1 VLGYASRPGGAR
13 GRRIWPFLSGPRI
26 AALKSLAGV
35 PLLAAL
41 LPPAAGTAA
50 VLIARPG
57 GDADLLWCMVGLCGL
72 AGAYSLLSAYRA
84 ALAGVRNA
92 GLESECRDLAQKCS
106 LYLARA
112 RAAEGNVE
120 SLSLIRE
127 IHRTGNVTGR
137 AERFRGIL
145 GVVAQTAEAVS
156 AELFTPEG
164 RDALPA
170 VSAALRRLA
179 DGELF
184 VYFQKPVTAGR
195 TTGADLVCRKVSES
209 ARGGRRLMR
218 GEVCLG
224 KDPVGFAE
232 LNITGR
238 RRSKRGRPT
247 PRQLLE
253 AQVRSLNFNPA
264 GADQALEHR
273 QVFRIHDQAGAAL
286 TVSYPLMAEGA
297 ITGAMRLLLPADAL
311 ARRELAEIEELLQE
325 TAEHVGLVVKKD
337 EDVRQ
342 AKRDG
347 LTGLLLKKEMG
358 RDLREEF
365 GRANAGGGRMALL
378 MVDIDHFKVVN
389 DTHGHL
395 TGDVVLKAVAACLA
409 AHVRSCDRAYRY
421 GGEEMAVL
429 LPGAD
434 EAAAGRTAERL
445 RKAVA
450 GLELSAESGAPVPVT
465 ISLGITDTDCAPPPG
480 DAEEIISRSDQALY
494 FSKQSGR
501 NRSSVWRPGGPVAL
515 PRGRTARR
523 VRSKGLGRSPAR
535 PASTRS

>member
-1 VLGYASRPGGAR
+1 MT
-13 GRRIWPFLSGPRI
+13 
-26 AALKSLAGV
+26 ALRSLFGL
-35 PLLAAL
+35 PLLAATI
-41 LPPAAGTAA
+41 PPAAGTAA
-50 VLIARPG
+50 VLIARPA
-57 GDADLLWCMVGLCGL
+57 GDADLLWCMVGLCAL
-72 AGAYSLLSAYRA
+72 AGTHSLLSAYRA
-84 ALAGVRNA
+84 ALARGRGA
-92 GLESECRDLAQKCS
+92 SLDAECRDLAQKCS

-164 RDALPA
+164 RDARPA
-170 VSAALRRLA
+170 VSAALRSLA

-184 VYFQKPVTAGR
+184 VYFRKPVTAGR
-195 TTGADLVCRKVSES
+195 DAGADLSCRKVSETT
-209 ARGGRRLMR
+209 RGGRHLMR

-232 LNITGR
+232 LSITGST
-238 RRSKRGRPT
+238 RSRRGRPT
-247 PRQLLE
+247 ARRLLE
-253 AQVRSLNFNPA
+253 AQVRSLNFSPA

-297 ITGAMRLLLPADAL
+297 ISGAMRLLLPADAL

-347 LTGLLLKKEMG
+347 LTGLLLKKELS

-365 GRANAGGGRMALL
+365 GRTMASGGRMALL
-378 MVDIDHFKVVN
+378 MMDIDHFKAVN

-395 TGDVVLKAVAACLA
+395 TGDTVLKAVAACVSA
-409 AHVRSCDRAYRY
+409 QVRSCDRAYRY

-465 ISLGITDTDCAPPPG
+465 ISIGVTDTVCAPPPG
-480 DAEEIISRSDQALY
+480 DAEEMVSRSDQALY
-494 FSKQSGR
+494 FSKESGR
-501 NRSSVWRPGGPVAL
+501 NRSSVWRPAGPVAL

-523 VRSKGLGRSPAR
+523 VRSKGMDRAPAR